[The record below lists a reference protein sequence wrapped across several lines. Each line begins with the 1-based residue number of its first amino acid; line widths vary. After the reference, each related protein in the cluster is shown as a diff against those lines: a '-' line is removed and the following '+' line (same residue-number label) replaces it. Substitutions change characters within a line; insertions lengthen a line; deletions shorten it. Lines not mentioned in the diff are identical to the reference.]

1 MHHTP
6 SMLYRERL
14 LPGLTMILLGIGLFL
29 MVGVA
34 YSAAFGTV
42 AGIALGIIAS
52 ATYLLIAI
60 ASAPY
65 IRVERR
71 ENAYFL
77 FAGRAAIDVSLI
89 GSVHELSDV
98 EREQLERGTRSDTAF
113 RISKSRMPVI
123 ELAIIDPNDPHGTW
137 CLPSRKP
144 RELIQ
149 AISKAQGP
157 GQGPK
162 TP

>member
-52 ATYLLIAI
+52 AIYLLVAI

-65 IRVERR
+65 IGVERR
-71 ENAYFL
+71 ESGYFL
-77 FAGRAAIDVSLI
+77 LAGRAAIDVSLI
-89 GSVHELSDV
+89 GNVHELSDL

-113 RISKSRMPVI
+113 RISKGQLPVI
-123 ELAIIDPNDPHGTW
+123 ELAIIDPSDPHGTW
-137 CLPSRKP
+137 CLSSRKP
-144 RELIQ
+144 HELMQ

-157 GQGPK
+157 D
-162 TP
+162 